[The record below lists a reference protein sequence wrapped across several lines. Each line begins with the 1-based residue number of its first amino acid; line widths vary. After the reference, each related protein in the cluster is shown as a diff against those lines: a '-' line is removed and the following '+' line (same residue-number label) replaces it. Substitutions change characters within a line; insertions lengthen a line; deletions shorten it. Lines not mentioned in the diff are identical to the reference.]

1 MTRRVW
7 LTDTALAL
15 VIGFLQVVG
24 SNFAA
29 EHQPSAHKMDLLAN
43 LLLGLGPFALIWRR
57 RHPIPV
63 LGVVFVVTFAYRMI
77 DYAQGPLWL
86 ALIVAFFTEVIF
98 GPRWVSWVTV
108 AAGYVALLWGPA
120 LAGRESTPSAA
131 AAAGVAAWVLVL
143 LAVSTGLSLRR
154 ERRAERR
161 EAQESESRRLVSD
174 ERLRIARELHDVL
187 AHNISLIN
195 VQAGVAL
202 HLIDEH
208 PEQGKIALQTIK
220 DASKDT
226 LRELRSV
233 LGVLRQ
239 VDEDLPLAPAPS
251 LERLDELLD
260 RAEAVG
266 MTVHAERTGEPR
278 PLPAGVDLAGYR
290 ILQESLTNVAKHA
303 GPATVTITLVYGVR
317 ELSISIEDDGT
328 GGAGGR
334 ESPTPG
340 GNGIA
345 GMRERAT
352 ALGGSLHVGRR
363 PGGGYQVKAVLPL
376 GGER

>member
-1 MTRRVW
+1 
-7 LTDTALAL
+7 
-15 VIGFLQVVG
+15 
-24 SNFAA
+24 
-29 EHQPSAHKMDLLAN
+29 
-43 LLLGLGPFALIWRR
+43 
-57 RHPIPV
+57 
-63 LGVVFVVTFAYRMI
+63 MI

-86 ALIVAFFTEVIF
+86 TLIIAFVTEVIF

-251 LERLDELLD
+251 LERLDELLE

-278 PLPAGVDLAGYR
+278 PLPAGIDLAAYR

-303 GPATVTITLVYGVR
+303 GPATVTITLVYGAR
-317 ELSISIEDDGT
+317 ELSISVEDDGT
-328 GGAGGR
+328 GGAGGAGGAGGR

-352 ALGGSLHVGRR
+352 ALGGSLQVGRR

>member
-1 MTRRVW
+1 
-7 LTDTALAL
+7 
-15 VIGFLQVVG
+15 
-24 SNFAA
+24 
-29 EHQPSAHKMDLLAN
+29 
-43 LLLGLGPFALIWRR
+43 
-57 RHPIPV
+57 
-63 LGVVFVVTFAYRMI
+63 
-77 DYAQGPLWL
+77 
-86 ALIVAFFTEVIF
+86 
-98 GPRWVSWVTV
+98 
-108 AAGYVALLWGPA
+108 
-120 LAGRESTPSAA
+120 
-131 AAAGVAAWVLVL
+131 
-143 LAVSTGLSLRR
+143 
-154 ERRAERR
+154 
-161 EAQESESRRLVSD
+161 
-174 ERLRIARELHDVL
+174 
-187 AHNISLIN
+187 
-195 VQAGVAL
+195 
-202 HLIDEH
+202 
-208 PEQGKIALQTIK
+208 
-220 DASKDT
+220 
-226 LRELRSV
+226 
-233 LGVLRQ
+233 
-239 VDEDLPLAPAPS
+239 
-251 LERLDELLD
+251 
-260 RAEAVG
+260 